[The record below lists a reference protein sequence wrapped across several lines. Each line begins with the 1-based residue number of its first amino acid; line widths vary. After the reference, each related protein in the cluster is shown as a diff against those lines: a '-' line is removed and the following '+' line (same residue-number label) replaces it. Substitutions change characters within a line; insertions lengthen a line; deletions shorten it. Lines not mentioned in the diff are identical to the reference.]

1 MSSTV
6 KTSEPLGGSK
16 PSFVQHRMVLYVQT
30 IITLL
35 EQFLTKVK
43 ELKFSPLRSYILQEL
58 LPFSFLLYRFSLIF
72 TQSSRNYFI
81 IIVIIII
88 IIIIIFIILIFI
100 AIVIIIIKVVFVK
113 FVLDIL
119 LTLQVSLG
127 KAPVLL
133 FPHRPNFVLL
143 ILTNA
148 NLTGTAME
156 KQRSVVQ
163 TVATEFALSLL
174 LEQL

>member
-1 MSSTV
+1 MAI
-6 KTSEPLGGSK
+6 
-16 PSFVQHRMVLYVQT
+16 YVQR

-35 EQFLTKVK
+35 E
-43 ELKFSPLRSYILQEL
+43 
-58 LPFSFLLYRFSLIF
+58 RFSLSF
-72 TQSSRNYFI
+72 LSLKLF
-81 IIVIIII
+81 
-88 IIIIIFIILIFI
+88 
-100 AIVIIIIKVVFVK
+100 FVK

-119 LTLQVSLG
+119 QTLQVNLDQE
-127 KAPVLL
+127 PVLL

-143 ILTNA
+143 ILTNV

-163 TVATEFALSLL
+163 TVATEFALNLL